1 MDEIILTTNG
11 KLSAETVSAISKALQ
26 KRFGGDSVRCETDP
40 SIIGG
45 FTVRY
50 NGTFYDVSIATRLEQ
65 LKSHVSESEAEQ

>member
-1 MDEIILTTNG
+1 MEEIILTTNG
-11 KLSAETVSAISKALQ
+11 KLSKDTVNSISKALQ
-26 KRFGGDSVRCETDP
+26 KRFGGEVRSETDP

-65 LKSHVSESEAEQ
+65 LKSHVSESEVEQ